1 MRILAGEAR
10 GRVLHSP
17 TGRVTR
23 PTDSRSREA
32 LFNILGER
40 VVGARI
46 LDLYAGTG
54 AIGLEAL
61 SRGAQCCTFVEQ
73 NIAAANAIRA
83 NIKMCN
89 WQESAQVWQTSV
101 KSALHRM
108 QEQSG
113 QFEIIFAD
121 PPFTDARILLELE
134 NRVDTL
140 SALLHNVGELS
151 DEDSSA
157 LLIVQHHFKAKVDL
171 SSRFELQKSRR
182 AGESLL
188 SFFELSAE
196 LSQIALK
203 AASETNQTSSAIAS
217 GET

>member
-1 MRILAGEAR
+1 MRILAGAAK

-61 SRGAQCCTFVEQ
+61 SRGATSCVFVEQ

-89 WQESAQVWQTSV
+89 WQENAQVWQTAV

-113 QFEIIFAD
+113 SFDLIFAD
-121 PPFTDARILLELE
+121 PPFTDARILQELE

-151 DEDSSA
+151 AAGSSA

-171 SSRFELQKSRR
+171 SARFELQKSRR

-188 SFFELSAE
+188 SFFELSPFE
-196 LSQIALK
+196 VSQE
-203 AASETNQTSSAIAS
+203 ASETNQTSSAIAPVES
-217 GET
+217 

>member
-73 NIAAANAIRA
+73 NIAATNAIRA

-89 WQESAQVWQTSV
+89 WQENAQVWQTSV

-108 QEQSG
+108 QDQSG

-151 DEDSSA
+151 ARDSSA

-171 SSRFELQKSRR
+171 SARFELQKSRR

-188 SFFELSAE
+188 SFFEVSAE

-203 AASETNQTSSAIAS
+203 AATETNQTSAAIEP

>member
-1 MRILAGEAR
+1 MRILAGQAK

-40 VVGARI
+40 VVGARV

-61 SRGAQCCTFVEQ
+61 SRGAASCIFVEQ

-89 WQESAQVWQTSV
+89 WQDNAQVWQTSV

-108 QEQSG
+108 QDQVGS
-113 QFEIIFAD
+113 FDIIFAD

-151 DEDSSA
+151 AEGSSA

-171 SSRFELQKSRR
+171 SSRFTLQKSRR

-188 SFFELSAE
+188 SFFELSQM
-196 LSQIALK
+196 SQEV
-203 AASETNQTSSAIAS
+203 SETNQNSSAIALD
-217 GET
+217 EL

>member
-1 MRILAGEAR
+1 MRILAGEAK
-10 GRVLHSP
+10 GRVLFSP
-17 TGRVTR
+17 SGRVTR

-54 AIGLEAL
+54 SIGMEAL
-61 SRGAQCCTFVEQ
+61 SRGAKSCVFVDQ

-83 NIKMCN
+83 NIKMCH
-89 WQESAQVWQTSV
+89 WQEIAQVWQTAV

-108 QEQSG
+108 QDQVG
-113 QFEIIFAD
+113 QFDIIFAD
-121 PPFTDARILLELE
+121 PPFTDARILEE
-134 NRVDTL
+134 MERRVDTL

-151 DEDSSA
+151 VKDSSA

-171 SSRFELQKSRR
+171 SPQFTLQKSRR

-188 SFFELSAE
+188 SFFELSPE
-196 LSQIALK
+196 VLPEVLEESFEK
-203 AASETNQTSSAIAS
+203 NQTSPATAL

>member
-1 MRILAGEAR
+1 MRILAGQAK

-17 TGRVTR
+17 SGRNTR

-40 VVGARI
+40 VVGARV

-61 SRGAQCCTFVEQ
+61 SRGAASCIFVEQ
-73 NIAAANAIRA
+73 NSSAANAIRA

-89 WQESAQVWQTSV
+89 WQENAQIWQTAV
-101 KSALHRM
+101 KGALHRM
-108 QEQSG
+108 QDQVG
-113 QFEIIFAD
+113 QFDIIFAD
-121 PPFTDARILLELE
+121 PPFTDARILQELE

-151 DEDSSA
+151 AASSSA
-157 LLIVQHHFKAKVDL
+157 LLIVQHHFKTKVDV
-171 SSRFELQKSRR
+171 SSRFTLQKSRR

-188 SFFELSAE
+188 SFYELLTEMPQEVLPS
-196 LSQIALK
+196 
-203 AASETNQTSSAIAS
+203 NQTSSAIALD
-217 GET
+217 EP